1 MELASAR
8 AMCHVVVKGYNTVY
22 SRKIGGGDSM
32 CVSGG
37 GQCLNRNQKNFYLF
51 LILTEPLRDRTYPSL
66 DCACPP
72 FFFLL

>member
-37 GQCLNRNQKNFYLF
+37 GQCLNRNQKSFIYFLF
-51 LILTEPLRDRTYPSL
+51 LLNRFVTERIQVLTAPVRL
-66 DCACPP
+66 